1 MVHKIHF
8 THPIFSQLMSR
19 NRFLAI
25 VRFLHFSS
33 NLDQTNGDRMFKIR
47 SVLDYIRAKF
57 KALYKPGQNICID
70 ESLLLFKGRLSFKQ
84 YIKTKRARWGIKF
97 YKLCDSLSGYIVD
110 FLLYLGSKTEYT
122 DNYKA
127 GKSGCVVMTLMQP
140 YLGKGYNL
148 FTDNFYTSPTLCQ
161 ILRFKNTNLCGTV
174 KSNRQGMPRFVVK
187 QKKLRNSSGK
197 KPPKV
202 VKLERGEMQ
211 ERHTEN
217 MMVVRY
223 MDKREVLMLTSMD
236 QFDSTLVQKKNR
248 QDQFKPSCVVNYN
261 KNMGAVDK
269 TDMLLS
275 SIESA
280 RKTIK
285 WYKKVFFHLMDLSVL
300 NAHVLYKT
308 VTKKKISLHNFRLNL
323 IEQLIE
329 EHKVANLTPKGGRKS
344 SEMPTRLIDRHFPS
358 QIPPNPKKQ
367 APTRVCH
374 VCSNSLLH
382 PRKRKESRIEC
393 SDCGVALCM
402 VPCFKEYHTLKKF

>member
-1 MVHKIHF
+1 
-8 THPIFSQLMSR
+8 
-19 NRFLAI
+19 
-25 VRFLHFSS
+25 
-33 NLDQTNGDRMFKIR
+33 MFKIR
-47 SVLDYIRAKF
+47 SVLDYIRTKF
-57 KALYKPGQNICID
+57 KALYKPGQDICID

-122 DNYKA
+122 DNYK
-127 GKSGCVVMTLMQP
+127 GGRSGCVVMTLKRL
-140 YLGKGYNL
+140 YLEKGYNL

-161 ILRFKNTNLCGTV
+161 LLLFKNTNLCGTV
-174 KSNRQGMPRFVVK
+174 KSNRQGMPRFEVK
-187 QKKLRNSSGK
+187 KKLKNSPGK

-202 VKLERGEMQ
+202 IKLERGEMQ
-211 ERHTEN
+211 EGHTDN

-236 QFDSTLVQKKNR
+236 QFDSTLVQKRDR
-248 QDQFKPSCVVNYN
+248 QDHFKPSCVVNYN

-275 SIESA
+275 GIESA

-308 VTKKKISLHNFRLNL
+308 VTKRRYLF
-323 IEQLIE
+323 
-329 EHKVANLTPKGGRKS
+329 T
-344 SEMPTRLIDRHFPS
+344 T
-358 QIPPNPKKQ
+358 
-367 APTRVCH
+367 
-374 VCSNSLLH
+374 
-382 PRKRKESRIEC
+382 
-393 SDCGVALCM
+393 SD
-402 VPCFKEYHTLKKF
+402 